1 MIRYALKCAAGHG
14 FESWFASADAYDKLA
29 QAGMISCSLC
39 GSTDVEKTL
48 MAPALGQGS
57 KKRAA
62 PARGVDAAPSR
73 APQVAGTDAMSREA
87 QLETALA
94 KLRQEVEANSS
105 YVGGNFAKEA
115 RAMHEGTAPER
126 AIYGEAKPEEAR
138 KLLEDGVPVMPLPFI
153 PKRKTN

>member
-29 QAGMISCSLC
+29 QAGMISCSQC
-39 GSTDVEKTL
+39 GSTEVEKTL
-48 MAPALGQGS
+48 MAPALGQGG
-57 KKRAA
+57 KKYAA
-62 PARGVDAAPSR
+62 PARGAEAAPSN
-73 APQVAGTDAMSREA
+73 APQVAGAAAMSREA

-105 YVGGNFAKEA
+105 YVGGNFAQEA
-115 RAMHEGTAPER
+115 RAMHDGTAPER

-138 KLLEDGVPVMPLPFI
+138 QLIEDGVPVMPLPFI

>member
-1 MIRYALKCAAGHG
+1 MQPMRIDRGRENLDGARAGG
-14 FESWFASADAYDKLA
+14 ARRQEARR
-29 QAGMISCSLC
+29 SCTRC
-39 GSTDVEKTL
+39 GGRTKQRATGGRRGSDV
-48 MAPALGQGS
+48 
-57 KKRAA
+57 
-62 PARGVDAAPSR
+62 ARS
-73 APQVAGTDAMSREA
+73 

-115 RAMHEGTAPER
+115 RAMHDGTAPER

-138 KLLEDGVPVMPLPFI
+138 QLIEDGVPVMPLPFI